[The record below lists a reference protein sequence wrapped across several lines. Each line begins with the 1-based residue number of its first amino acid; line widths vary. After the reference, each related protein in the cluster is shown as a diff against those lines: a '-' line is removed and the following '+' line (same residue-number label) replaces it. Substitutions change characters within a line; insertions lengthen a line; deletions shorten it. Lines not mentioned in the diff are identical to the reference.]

1 VGVGIGSGVG
11 AGLLPP
17 RKLGIG
23 RLHALRLS
31 IRSAASKTEKIL
43 FLMNRYPPFC
53 AAETG

>member
-43 FLMNRYPPFC
+43 FFMDRYPPRMR
-53 AAETG
+53 